1 MTANTRGCT
10 YSAIAFMLALV
21 GSSVAEAN
29 TIIPYTI
36 SGTLADG
43 GSLTG
48 SFTIDW
54 TTDTL
59 LSAALNTSAGPNPSF
74 PGQAFTVPVVLE
86 EIAAGSPACQTNCDL
101 GVRPNPPIGFDFLGL
116 VFQVGSNF
124 QLTFLPSFS
133 VPLASATSAEVNQS
147 GLRLI
152 TAATI
157 TSDVSATPLP
167 AALPLF
173 ASGIG
178 GLGLLSW
185 RKRRKAAAIAAA

>member
-10 YSAIAFMLALV
+10 YFAIGVVVLALAA
-21 GSSVAEAN
+21 SSVAEAN

-54 TTDTL
+54 TTDTVT
-59 LSAALNTSAGPNPSF
+59 SAALNTSAGPNPSF
-74 PGQAFTVPVVLE
+74 PGQTFTVPVLLE
-86 EIAAGSPACQTNCDL
+86 EIAASGPACQTNCDL
-101 GVRPNPPIGFDFLGL
+101 GVRPNPAIGFDFLGL

-133 VPLASATSAEVNQS
+133 VPLAAATSTEVNQS

-157 TSDVSATPLP
+157 TADVSATPLP
-167 AALPLF
+167 AAFPLF
-173 ASGIG
+173 ASGLG
-178 GLGLLSW
+178 ALGLLGW
-185 RKRRKAAAIAAA
+185 RRKRKAPAAIA